1 VFNIAHNEA
10 RLIPSI
16 KYEDQTAIVLG
27 ILTHKE
33 YDKGIAERPADIRPI
48 DSETQHKA
56 YVSRLLELQR
66 QKTLNHRESDTVRLL
81 ILVIKDYEAKRYQF
95 EDASPI
101 EVLRELMDANG
112 LKQRD
117 LVDEV
122 DELSSDSIVSEVLN
136 GKRELNKNHIE
147 KLSKRFN
154 ISPAAFF

>member
-1 VFNIAHNEA
+1 MPA
-10 RLIPSI
+10 
-16 KYEDQTAIVLG
+16 
-27 ILTHKE
+27 
-33 YDKGIAERPADIRPI
+33 IAERPAEIRPI

-117 LVDEV
+117 LVDE
-122 DELSSDSIVSEVLN
+122 LGSDSIVSEVLN

>member
-1 VFNIAHNEA
+1 MPA
-10 RLIPSI
+10 
-16 KYEDQTAIVLG
+16 
-27 ILTHKE
+27 
-33 YDKGIAERPADIRPI
+33 IAERPAEIRPI

-81 ILVIKDYEAKRYQF
+81 ILVIRDYEAKRYQF

-117 LVDEV
+117 LVDA
-122 DELSSDSIVSEVLN
+122 LGSDSIVSEVLN

>member
-1 VFNIAHNEA
+1 MPAIA
-10 RLIPSI
+10 
-16 KYEDQTAIVLG
+16 K
-27 ILTHKE
+27 
-33 YDKGIAERPADIRPI
+33 RPAEVRPI

-117 LVDEV
+117 LVDE
-122 DELSSDSIVSEVLN
+122 LGSDSIVSEVLN

-147 KLSKRFN
+147 KLSNDSIFRQRHFSN
-154 ISPAAFF
+154 NHQEQVFRPPRCLWGFQF

>member
-1 VFNIAHNEA
+1 M
-10 RLIPSI
+10 
-16 KYEDQTAIVLG
+16 T
-27 ILTHKE
+27 
-33 YDKGIAERPADIRPI
+33 KGVGKVPAIAERPAEIRPI

-66 QKTLNHRESDTVRLL
+66 QKTLNHRESDAVRLL

-101 EVLRELMDANG
+101 EVLRELMNANG
-112 LKQRD
+112 LRQRD
-117 LVDEV
+117 LVDE
-122 DELSSDSIVSEVLN
+122 LGSDSIVSEVLN

>member
-1 VFNIAHNEA
+1 M
-10 RLIPSI
+10 
-16 KYEDQTAIVLG
+16 T
-27 ILTHKE
+27 
-33 YDKGIAERPADIRPI
+33 KGVGKVPAIAERPAEIRPI
-48 DSETQHKA
+48 DSEAQHKA

-117 LVDEV
+117 LVDE
-122 DELSSDSIVSEVLN
+122 LGSDSIVSEVLN

-147 KLSKRFN
+147 KLSKRFK

>member
-1 VFNIAHNEA
+1 M
-10 RLIPSI
+10 
-16 KYEDQTAIVLG
+16 T
-27 ILTHKE
+27 
-33 YDKGIAERPADIRPI
+33 KGVGKVPAIAERPAEIRPI

-101 EVLRELMDANG
+101 EVLRELMNANG
-112 LKQRD
+112 LRQRD
-117 LVDEV
+117 LVDE
-122 DELSSDSIVSEVLN
+122 LGSDSIVSEVLK
-136 GKRELNKNHIE
+136 GKREVNKNHIE
-147 KLSKRFN
+147 KISKRFN

>member
-1 VFNIAHNEA
+1 MPA
-10 RLIPSI
+10 
-16 KYEDQTAIVLG
+16 
-27 ILTHKE
+27 
-33 YDKGIAERPADIRPI
+33 IAERPAEIRPI

-101 EVLRELMDANG
+101 EVLRELMNANG
-112 LKQRD
+112 LRQRD
-117 LVDEV
+117 LVDE
-122 DELSSDSIVSEVLN
+122 LGSDSIVSEVLN

>member
-1 VFNIAHNEA
+1 M
-10 RLIPSI
+10 
-16 KYEDQTAIVLG
+16 T
-27 ILTHKE
+27 
-33 YDKGIAERPADIRPI
+33 KGVGKVPAIAERPAEIRPI

-66 QKTLNHRESDTVRLL
+66 QKTLNRRQSDTVRLL

-117 LVDEV
+117 LVDE
-122 DELSSDSIVSEVLN
+122 LGSDSIVSEVLN

>member
-1 VFNIAHNEA
+1 M
-10 RLIPSI
+10 
-16 KYEDQTAIVLG
+16 T
-27 ILTHKE
+27 
-33 YDKGIAERPADIRPI
+33 KGVGKVPAIAERPAEIRPI

-81 ILVIKDYEAKRYQF
+81 ILVIRDYEAKRYQF

-117 LVDEV
+117 LVDA
-122 DELSSDSIVSEVLN
+122 LGSDSIVSEVLN